1 MGWAEDS
8 TDPYKLKKAGIPTC
22 LSNTAVFTFNLDIYI
37 YIWIHFSKWRIA
49 GIFKQWQNRADGKD
63 GTPASLKE
71 STHLYYP
78 LAGYPQGSSIKFSK
92 KFIFDNI
99 FSIDVYT
106 CKMPEYQEKLLSLLR
121 QVCEIFGKSPDL
133 SSMQLLG
140 SIDGLSCVVIGNWLN
155 EYALE
160 NIQAQ
165 DPFSY
170 AGKVS
175 SLLY

>member
-1 MGWAEDS
+1 
-8 TDPYKLKKAGIPTC
+8 
-22 LSNTAVFTFNLDIYI
+22 
-37 YIWIHFSKWRIA
+37 
-49 GIFKQWQNRADGKD
+49 
-63 GTPASLKE
+63 
-71 STHLYYP
+71 
-78 LAGYPQGSSIKFSK
+78 
-92 KFIFDNI
+92 
-99 FSIDVYT
+99 
-106 CKMPEYQEKLLSLLR
+106 MPEYQEKLLSLLR

-175 SLLY
+175 SLLYWIFHSYALVNTCWRHHLWSRSCSYHECRLLKNHGWYRPNRSARYYEWCYWSYVWHAENVLRLWRHARWRLHWGFLGAQLCTRVPDLYLCT